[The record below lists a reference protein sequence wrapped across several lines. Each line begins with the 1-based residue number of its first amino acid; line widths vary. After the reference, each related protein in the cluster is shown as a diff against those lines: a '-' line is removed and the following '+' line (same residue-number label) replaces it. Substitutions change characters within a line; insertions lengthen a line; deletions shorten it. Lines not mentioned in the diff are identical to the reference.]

1 MNKTV
6 FNVDS
11 LAGLAVSAAAVADL
25 ICRWELAALKGLY
38 LAWGVALAASVAII
52 LLSPK
57 TRDAFHAACRGGSPL
72 LVLRVAL
79 AAALFLLGWYVNAA
93 SAQLYGDGSPMVA
106 DNGVRMFAV
115 IFTLVFHV
123 IYLAFTRKKR
133 GQA

>member
-1 MNKTV
+1 MPR
-6 FNVDS
+6 
-11 LAGLAVSAAAVADL
+11 ARAAPRCWA
-25 ICRWELAALKGLY
+25 C
-38 LAWGVALAASVAII
+38 AW
-52 LLSPK
+52 P
-57 TRDAFHAACRGGSPL
+57 
-72 LVLRVAL
+72 L